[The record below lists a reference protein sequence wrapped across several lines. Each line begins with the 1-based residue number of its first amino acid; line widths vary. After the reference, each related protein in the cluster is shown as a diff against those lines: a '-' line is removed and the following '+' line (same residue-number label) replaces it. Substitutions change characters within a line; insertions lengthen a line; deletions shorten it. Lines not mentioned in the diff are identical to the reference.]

1 VVHYNVYVAMQQKTA
16 RSHRVKPRSV
26 RQSVTIPGDLA
37 VEVRRI
43 ARERHLTVSR
53 ALITLAE
60 RGMRAEREAK
70 KELRTA
76 YQRFMRESEPAQ
88 KTAAGKDLIRA
99 IFGKDALAEDT
110 LL

>member
-1 VVHYNVYVAMQQKTA
+1 MPIQHKVA
-16 RSHRVKPRSV
+16 RSHRAKPRAV

-43 ARERHLTVSR
+43 AKERHLTVSR
-53 ALITLAE
+53 ALIALAE
-60 RGMRAEREAK
+60 RGIRAEREAK
-70 KELRTA
+70 KELRKA
-76 YQRFMRESEPAQ
+76 YQRFMSEPDPAQ
-88 KTAAGKDLIRA
+88 KTAAGEDLIRA